1 MSKGTFW
8 REVAVGLVL
17 AQSCLLTRLS
27 ATPFPQSVTANQKA
41 AEQDPFLSGSRLSL
55 ERILGAVDVPPERLS
70 TAIRNRGLT
79 FEATPQNIES
89 LKRAGLSEKVIDA
102 VRKAAPYKPP
112 PPPPPPPLVGSIAL
126 KCSPAECNVNIDG
139 KPKGS
144 TTGGALA
151 IRELPPGDIV
161 VDFERD
167 GYIGQQ
173 KTIAIEAGKDVSAEA
188 ALEPSEATKG
198 QFGTD
203 LLSMAVQALGG
214 DAGLKDVGSLSAS
227 GAVVLWNKEGQRSD
241 WTLNALVKL
250 PDMALFDLEGS
261 VANFWLA
268 LVGDKYKSGGDRK
281 KLGGLL
287 GAGSSDKNRSLQAG
301 EFDSSLRI
309 FRDYQLSA
317 LVARMRTKAFRLS
330 APSLDA
336 DDKGELHLKAAGNA
350 EAYELT
356 LGSDKLPA
364 RATYESEL
372 GLGSGTEIV
381 YSNYKDAGKGKYPLT
396 MAIKLPDAPHHGM
409 EVQFENA
416 MPAPD
421 LKEKDFSQHVKPRK

>member
-1 MSKGTFW
+1 MSKWTFW
-8 REVAVGLVL
+8 HKVAVGLVL
-17 AQSCLLTRLS
+17 AQSCLLTRLP
-27 ATPFPQSVTANQKA
+27 ATPFPQGVPANQKA
-41 AEQDPFLSGSRLSL
+41 AEQDPFLSGPRLSL

-151 IRELPPGDIV
+151 IRELPPGEIV

-241 WTLNALVKL
+241 WTLNALV
-250 PDMALFDLEGS
+250 
-261 VANFWLA
+261 
-268 LVGDKYKSGGDRK
+268 
-281 KLGGLL
+281 
-287 GAGSSDKNRSLQAG
+287 
-301 EFDSSLRI
+301 
-309 FRDYQLSA
+309 
-317 LVARMRTKAFRLS
+317 
-330 APSLDA
+330 
-336 DDKGELHLKAAGNA
+336 
-350 EAYELT
+350 
-356 LGSDKLPA
+356 
-364 RATYESEL
+364 
-372 GLGSGTEIV
+372 
-381 YSNYKDAGKGKYPLT
+381 
-396 MAIKLPDAPHHGM
+396 
-409 EVQFENA
+409 
-416 MPAPD
+416 
-421 LKEKDFSQHVKPRK
+421 